1 MTVSLATS
9 SRITRPRRRIRSHC
23 VELATVQEARR
34 LSLRLRWFRFACD
47 RVESDWTP
55 GDKIML
61 RVSNR
66 ARRAYT
72 LSAVDRD
79 RDEFEV
85 VAVAHGAGPGGMWA
99 EQLATGDTVEFQAP
113 RRDVDIRVE
122 RESTVVLLGDETA
135 LGLFAGV
142 GGVAPETAALIGAV
156 EHPAHVGSAHKTLSL
171 DLDAVTG
178 EASQPG
184 RGLLAW
190 LQRTPF
196 VPRDAHYIVC
206 GHRAVVRRIAGELT
220 ERGVHPG
227 RVRARTYWS

>member
-1 MTVSLATS
+1 MQQA
-9 SRITRPRRRIRSHC
+9 H
-23 VELATVQEARR
+23 R
-34 LSLRLRWFRFACD
+34 LSARLRWFRFACD
-47 RVESDWTP
+47 RVGSGWTP

-72 LSAVDRD
+72 LCAVDPD

-85 VAVAHGAGPGGMWA
+85 VAIAHGAGPGGVWA
-99 EQLATGDTVEFQAP
+99 GQLAVGDTTEFQAP
-113 RRDVDIRVE
+113 KRDVDIRIE
-122 RESTVVLLGDETA
+122 REGTVVLLGDETA

-142 GGVAPETAALIGAV
+142 GARAPETAALIGAV
-156 EHPAHVGSAHKTLSL
+156 EHPAHVGNAHRTLSL
-171 DLDAVTG
+171 NLEAVG
-178 EASQPG
+178 GDPAHPG
-184 RGLLAW
+184 GGLLAW

-206 GHRAVVRRIAGELT
+206 GHRTVVRRIAGELT
-220 ERGVHPG
+220 ERGVHSE